1 MKVKIKFQI
10 IRVIVEKIMYI
21 IMVYINIIKNNFK
34 YYNSMHTNPWIEI
47 FCFLRVKKVK
57 VKKKKLERWEKF
69 LKCVLHSIFLI
80 VLSYY

>member
-34 YYNSMHTNPWIEI
+34 YYNSMHTNP
-47 FCFLRVKKVK
+47 
-57 VKKKKLERWEKF
+57 
-69 LKCVLHSIFLI
+69 
-80 VLSYY
+80 